1 MAFRENCKKREQEN
15 TFLLLNTKNNR
26 YVLHMAMIPLQN
38 CCSLDS
44 RPGECPGPP
53 ITMQQFPGVP
63 VSDKPLLPELC
74 FAVVAMTRSL
84 QKKHMTTPNI
94 VRHLLKL
101 FERVTAV
108 CLRDITQIPPMGKK
122 LLANVVELTSTLY
135 KCCVVYVFCF

>member
-1 MAFRENCKKREQEN
+1 MRDFFFLFFRRLFN
-15 TFLLLNTKNNR
+15 LLCFFPSR
-26 YVLHMAMIPLQN
+26 YVLHMAMLPLQN
-38 CCSLDS
+38 CCGLDA

-53 ITMQQFPGVP
+53 ITLQQFPGVP
-63 VSDKPLLPELC
+63 PSEKPLLHELC

-108 CLRDITQIPPMGKK
+108 CLRDITQIPQLGKK
-122 LLANVVELTSTLY
+122 LLANVVELTSTL
-135 KCCVVYVFCF
+135 